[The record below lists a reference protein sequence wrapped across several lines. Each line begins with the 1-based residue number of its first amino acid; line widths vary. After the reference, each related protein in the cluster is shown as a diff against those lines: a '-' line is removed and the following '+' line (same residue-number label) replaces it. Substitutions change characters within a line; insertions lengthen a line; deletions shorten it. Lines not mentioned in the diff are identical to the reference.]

1 MTARETYLLAA
12 DAFAALVDRLP
23 GDIWEAPGLGV
34 WNVRDLVGHVAA
46 AALTHVC
53 TAVDQVAATEGIGS
67 AEGYYALAKSVDPAI
82 YQAAAEAATKRA
94 RSDGEALGDHPA
106 QAVHTLL
113 EQVTTKLAMSG
124 DDVLVEIHELVGGMR
139 LAAWLP
145 TRTFELV
152 VHSLDIEAATGV
164 PAHLPD
170 VVLADTAALAAR
182 IAVATGDGPAVLRA
196 LTGRGALDDGFSV
209 VQS

>member
-23 GDIWEAPGLGV
+23 DDIWEAPALGV

-53 TAVDQVAATEGIGS
+53 TALDQPARAEAIGS
-67 AEGYYALAKSVDPAI
+67 AEGYYALAKSIDPAI
-82 YQAAAEAATKRA
+82 YQSAADAATKRA
-94 RSDGEALGDHPA
+94 RSDGEALGDDPA
-106 QAVHTLL
+106 QTVHTLL
-113 EQVTTKLAMSG
+113 QQATMKLAMSG

-145 TRTFELV
+145 TRTFELA
-152 VHSLDIEAATGV
+152 VHSLDIAAATGV
-164 PAHLPD
+164 PAAVPD

-182 IAVATGDGPAVLRA
+182 IAAATGDGPAVLRA
-196 LTGRGALDDGFSV
+196 LTGRGTLGDGFSV
-209 VQS
+209 V

>member
-1 MTARETYLLAA
+1 MTARETYLAAA

-23 GDIWEAPGLGV
+23 GEVWDAPGLGV

-53 TAVDQVAATEGIGS
+53 TALDRLAGTEGIGS

-82 YQAAAEAATKRA
+82 YQAAADAATKRA

-106 QAVHTLL
+106 QAVRALL
-113 EQVTTKLAMSG
+113 DQVTTKLAMSG

-145 TRTFELV
+145 TRTFELA
-152 VHSLDIEAATGV
+152 VHSLDIAAATGV
-164 PAHLPD
+164 SADLPD
-170 VVLADTAALAAR
+170 GVLAETAALAAR
-182 IAVATGDGPAVLRA
+182 IAATTGDGPTVIRA
-196 LTGRGALDDGFSV
+196 LTGRGALGDGFSV
-209 VQS
+209 V